1 MPPWSV
7 STQRKQVSQAFGT
20 CLRCVLT
27 CTPPARYYRP
37 FWRRR
42 STRLRRISCRA
53 SPRHLCTA
61 GSLGPLSPRRGRSR
75 RGALRAPARR
85 VDRSHRTSGNGTEAS
100 HAGRVGSRSISSRGT
115 VDIRGCRHRGIARA
129 SPSVLDV
136 PIDLTSI
143 AVVSPQCQALPV
155 RFRNEAAIDAAHF
168 EAELVTIEADR
179 SSVCIG
185 PFAQAERPGYRR
197 VDLGFAREEG
207 EAENEFPVLNPPA
220 APSFP
225 DTRPRGP
232 VAKAQDKRPV
242 WLQFPDRQ
250 RVIGC
255 MPTGGIRPS
264 ADKGS
269 LGPRQGCVEDVPANQ
284 HSENDE

>member
-1 MPPWSV
+1 MTTLSGCSGSEEYLAEQVPRPPIRRVRWIHFPLTAAGHAGAS
-7 STQRKQVSQAFGT
+7 FGP
-20 CLRCVLT
+20 RPGELT
-27 CTPPARYYRP
+27 GAAARRATEREPATRAGLVVVVFRP
-37 FWRRR
+37 VAQLTFGAAATGT
-42 STRLRRISCRA
+42 S
-53 SPRHLCTA
+53 H
-61 GSLGPLSPRRGRSR
+61 
-75 RGALRAPARR
+75 ALRHP
-85 VDRSHRTSGNGTEAS
+85 SSMFT
-100 HAGRVGSRSISSRGT
+100 ISL
-115 VDIRGCRHRGIARA
+115 A
-129 SPSVLDV
+129 
-136 PIDLTSI
+136 SI

-179 SSVCIG
+179 SSVCVG

-269 LGPRQGCVEDVPANQ
+269 LSPRQRCVEDVPANQ